1 MLNPAEL
8 AQLSGMTTLTE
19 RLSCRDYAAWTYTG
33 QGALVDLGCWLGS
46 TTIPLAAGLA
56 ENRHP
61 GTRRRR
67 VQAFDQFVWEEWMEP
82 FVQGT
87 SLEGR
92 FAPGDSF
99 REEFEQRC
107 IPWRDRI
114 DVCPGDLTR
123 FEWTSG
129 PIEFLLID
137 AMKSWPLANAIA
149 RTFLP
154 HLIPGVSLVVHQD
167 FSHYYTSWIHLQMYR
182 LRDYFEPVADV
193 EGSCSLVFRLTRPI
207 PVRLLLREL
216 TFADF
221 SDPEIDRAFALSRS
235 QVASCKHPAI
245 EGARQMTYIHAN
257 QPEKA
262 ATLLRQY
269 FATGGALTYDI
280 DCVWLA
286 LPPRLRPRV
295 PGLGPLAKLYKTWR
309 SRLGRVKRW
318 LALLPPATKKG
329 TPTR

>member
-1 MLNPAEL
+1 MLDAAALNQL
-8 AQLSGMTTLTE
+8 AGMTSLAE
-19 RLSCRDYAAWTYTG
+19 RLQFRDYAAWTYTG

-46 TTIPLAAGLA
+46 TTIPLADGLA

-67 VQAFDQFVWEEWMEP
+67 VLAFDQFVWEEWMEP

-87 SLEGR
+87 PVAGR

-99 REEFEQRC
+99 REEFERRC
-107 IPWRDRI
+107 VPWRDRI
-114 DVCPGDLTR
+114 EVCPRDLTC
-123 FEWTSG
+123 FEWTGG

-149 RTFLP
+149 RTFFP

-167 FSHYYTSWIHLQMYR
+167 FAHYYTSWIHLQTYR
-182 LRDYFEPVADV
+182 LRDYFQPVTDV

-207 PVRLLLREL
+207 PARLLLREL

-221 SDPEIDRAFALSRS
+221 SDPEIDHAFAHSRS
-235 QVASCKHPAI
+235 QVAACKSPAI
-245 EGARQMTYIHAN
+245 EAARMMTCVHAHR
-257 QPEKA
+257 PEKA
-262 ATLLRQY
+262 AALLRRY
-269 FATGGALTYDI
+269 FAAGGSLTYDV
-280 DCVWLA
+280 DCVWQA
-286 LPPRLRPRV
+286 LPARLRPRI
-295 PGLGPLAKLYKTWR
+295 PGLGPLATLYKTWR

-318 LALLPPATKKG
+318 LSQTWMEQPQ
-329 TPTR
+329 